1 MIWFPS
7 NEITDEDAALDWW
20 EFKFAPACKAM
31 EASVDAAALTNS
43 IVASLRAIREHSLGV
58 PISLT
63 EAAVRTGYSADHLGR
78 LVRQGKIRNLGR
90 KGAPRVLAMDLPRRL
105 GYQLA
110 PANAKSYDPVTDARS
125 LRVRR

>member
-20 EFKFAPACKAM
+20 EFQFAPACKAM
-31 EASVDAAALTNS
+31 VASVDAATLTKS
-43 IVASLRAIREHSLGV
+43 IVASLRGIREDSLEA
-58 PISLT
+58 PMTLT
-63 EAAVRTGYSADHLGR
+63 EAAVCTGYSADHIGR

-90 KGAPRVLAMDLPRRL
+90 KGAPRVRVRDLPRRV

-110 PANAKSYDPVTDARS
+110 PANSKSYDPITDARS